1 MKVIK
6 EIAKMKWLRQQ
17 LTEPVGLVPT
27 MGYFHSGHLALVRRA
42 GVENPNVIVSIFIN
56 PTQFGL
62 GEDFH
67 NYPCDPQHDLAMLE
81 EEKVD
86 IVFMPSV
93 AEMYPPQFNSWVE
106 VSKITERLEGATRP
120 NHFKGVTTVVA
131 KLFHVTQPSR
141 AYFGQKDIQ
150 QVIVIKKMVD
160 ELNMNL
166 ETVTVPTIRESDGLA
181 MSSRNTYLNHEER
194 RAAVILYQALNLARK
209 LWTQGEKNAENL
221 RQQMK
226 NLIEKQPLATIDYV
240 SIADSETLD
249 ELVALSSPV
258 LVSLAVR
265 IGKTRLIDNVM
276 LE

>member
-6 EIAKMKWLRQQ
+6 EIAEMKWLRQQ